1 MPRSIIIVLDSVG
14 IGEMPDAGE
23 YGDLGSNTL
32 GNIAQRL
39 GGLHVPYLQKL
50 GLGNIE
56 PISGVPTHPK
66 PKSSFGK
73 MAERSKG
80 KDTTSGHW
88 EMAGVILERAL
99 PTFPHGF
106 PKEFI
111 ERYEL
116 EIGRGIIG
124 NEVASG
130 TEIIQRL
137 GEEHV
142 RTGKPIVYTSADSV
156 FQVAAHEKVIPLSE
170 LMRIC
175 RIARVML
182 TDELQVGR
190 VIARPF
196 LGEVGHFY
204 RTTNR
209 HDFALEPPSKILM
222 EYVMERG
229 MEVCAVGKIN
239 DIYAGRGITNF
250 VTTKGNME
258 GVDKTLYYMA
268 KVKSGLIMTNLVDF
282 DMVYG
287 HRKDVI
293 GYARAL
299 EAFDARLPEIYAAL
313 RPDDMLIITADHG
326 CDPTLPGTDHS
337 REYVPLLVYGTSLNN
352 GVNLGVRSS
361 FADLGA
367 TVAEY
372 LEIDSIGN
380 GKSFYPEIKGGCLDD
395 HGKRIY

>member
-1 MPRSIIIVLDSVG
+1 MARSIIIVLDSVG
-14 IGEMPDAGE
+14 IGEMPDAE
-23 YGDLGSNTL
+23 NYGDLGSHTL
-32 GNIAQRL
+32 GNIARQR
-39 GGLHVPYLQKL
+39 GGLNLPFLQKL
-50 GLGNIE
+50 GLGNIDLI
-56 PISGVPTHPK
+56 PGVPASHNPEGC
-66 PKSSFGK
+66 FGR
-73 MAERSKG
+73 MAERSLG

-88 EMAGVILERAL
+88 EIAGVILERAL
-99 PTFPHGF
+99 PTFPDGF
-106 PKEFI
+106 PNLFI

-116 EIGRGIIG
+116 AIGREVIG

-156 FQVAAHEKVIPLSE
+156 FQVAAHEEVIPLPE

-175 RIARVML
+175 QIARDML

-196 LGEVGHFY
+196 LGKAGQFY

-209 HDFALEPPSKILM
+209 HDLALEPPQKTLL
-222 EYVMERG
+222 EYVQERG
-229 MEVCAVGKIN
+229 LEVCAVGKIR
-239 DIYAGRGITNF
+239 DIYAGRGITDF

-258 GVDKTLYYMA
+258 GVDKTLEYMT

-282 DMVYG
+282 DMLYG
-287 HRKDVI
+287 HRNDVE

-299 EAFDARLPEIYAAL
+299 EAFDARLPELFAAL
-313 RPDDMLIITADHG
+313 RPEDMLIITADHG
-326 CDPTLPGTDHS
+326 CDPTLSGTDHT
-337 REYVPLLVYGTSLNN
+337 REYVPLLVYGSALKK
-352 GVNLGVRSS
+352 GVDLGVRST

-372 LEIDSIGN
+372 LEAEPMVK
-380 GKSFYPEIKGGCLDD
+380 GKSFYASISRRVIE
-395 HGKRIY
+395 